1 MFGKG
6 PYRLQKG
13 FEIYSVNDFQ
23 RGQLTPQQRL
33 RKVDVVKKVTMN
45 DKEELVEEYSSQC
58 LSKQGLS
65 LPAKD
70 CKIDKVPLSI
80 LELMFGKA
88 AFFIQT
94 NGLVIP
100 KPGNS
105 DRSYIIAGTCNRI
118 FV

>member
-45 DKEELVEEYSSQC
+45 DKEELVEKYSSQY
-58 LSKQGLS
+58 LSKKGLS
-65 LPAKD
+65 LSAKH
-70 CKIDKVPLSI
+70 CKTDKVPLSI
-80 LELMFGKA
+80 LEVMFGKA
-88 AFFIQT
+88 AFLIQT
-94 NGLVIP
+94 NGLVIH
-100 KPGNS
+100 KPGS
-105 DRSYIIAGTCNRI
+105 PDDSYIIAGTCNRI